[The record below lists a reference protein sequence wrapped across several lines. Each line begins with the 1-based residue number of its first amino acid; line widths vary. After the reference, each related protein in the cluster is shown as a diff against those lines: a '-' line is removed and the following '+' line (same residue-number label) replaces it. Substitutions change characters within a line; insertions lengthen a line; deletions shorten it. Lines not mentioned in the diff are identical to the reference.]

1 MEFVESI
8 KTIILTQYDWYKFL
22 TSEWLYFRLGP
33 VCLVVE
39 SIITYILVAKKDE
52 GEDIKDRK
60 QCLRLYWKVNIV
72 KICFVLY
79 LTYLIVSDSG
89 RATYNSL
96 MGIMIAYYIYTTVLV
111 TVITISL
118 FATVVK
124 KAVGKD
130 NID

>member
-1 MEFVESI
+1 MELVESI
-8 KTIILTQYDWYKFL
+8 KTILLAQYEWYKFL
-22 TSEWLYFRLGP
+22 TSEWLFFRLGP

-39 SIITYILVAKKDE
+39 SVITYILIVKKEESKDA
-52 GEDIKDRK
+52 KDRK

-118 FATVVK
+118 FVKVVK
-124 KAVGKD
+124 KAVGKN
-130 NID
+130 NIN